1 MTEVL
6 VKETVKVGN
15 GAGVVLPR
23 RWYGGKVRVELIEKP
38 ISIKHDVLEILDD
51 YLDKILG
58 VYLVGSYAR
67 GEQTER
73 SDVDILVITDGID
86 KIIKK
91 GKYEIIMVSKEN
103 VENSLKDNILPLLP
117 MVREASTLINREL
130 IKNYINTSLTRKNLS
145 FHIETTKSALKV
157 VMGLIGLSEDLES
170 GASEGIL
177 YSLGLRLRETYIVEC
192 LMRKKSYSNKEFIT
206 LVKKLTGSRKLYDS
220 YLESKDKVKIKN
232 FVSVSEARIVYDYI
246 LKKLKEQEKWIRKR
260 G

>member
-6 VKETVKVGN
+6 IKETVKVGN
-15 GAGVVLPR
+15 GAGVILPR
-23 RWYGGKVRVELIEKP
+23 SWYGGKVRVELVENP
-38 ISIKHDVLEILDD
+38 LDIKKDVMKILDD

-73 SDVDILVITDGID
+73 SDVDILVITDRID
-86 KIIKK
+86 KVIKK

-103 VENSLKDNILPLLP
+103 VEKSLKDNILPLLP
-117 MVREASTLINREL
+117 MLREASTLINREL

-157 VMGLIGLSEDLES
+157 VRGLIDLSEDLD

-192 LMRKKSYSNKEFIT
+192 LIMKKSYSNKEFIT
-206 LVKKLTGSRKLYDS
+206 LVKKLTGSRKLYDG

-232 FVSVSEARIVYDYI
+232 FVSVSEARMVYDYT